1 MAVFVGMSGS
11 MAERAK
17 KDIIKSF
24 KDLGLR
30 ITTQTNPKIVNFLNV
45 TFNLN
50 SGKYYPYRKPNDM
63 PLYIHRLSNHPP
75 PILKHLLAAI
85 SKRLT
90 DISHDTEVFKEAVP
104 LYNDALTK
112 SGFAENVNYVE
123 SRKER
128 RLSQKRNCPR
138 KITWF
143 NPPYSKNVITRIG

>member
-1 MAVFVGMSGS
+1 
-11 MAERAK
+11 MAECTK

-24 KDLGLR
+24 KDLGLH
-30 ITTQTNPKIVNFLNV
+30 ITIQTNLKIVNFLDM

-75 PILKHLLAAI
+75 LILKHPPAAI
-85 SKRLT
+85 SRRLT
-90 DISHDTEVFKEAVP
+90 DISHDMEVFKEAVP
-104 LYNDALTK
+104 LYNNALTK
-112 SGFAENVNYVE
+112 SGFAENVEYVE

-128 RLSQKRNCPR
+128 RPSKKRNHPR

-143 NPPYSKNVITRIG
+143 NPPYSKT